1 MNWTL
6 TLLLVISFGCL
17 VAILRTPVKKSPLGL
32 LFVFFLS
39 VLMVSA
45 GLKLFVAD
53 LPSRVFVYSSVV
65 LSLIPVSALMVLSRS
80 LKAPYLRHPVA
91 MSFLPL
97 LLVPVFAEIL
107 RPTTLLSLMMMV
119 LQLLSA
125 GLMGILIASYYRQF
139 EHPIRL
145 LAGFLFLIAFLYWM
159 WFYHPEGSTSMF
171 TMVSDTN
178 IFSEEA
184 QNSAPSERKW
194 VLMYLFGIVSVVLWT
209 SSLFSLQ
216 AFLQSK
222 EEA

>member
-6 TLLLVISFGCL
+6 ALLLVISFGCL
-17 VAILRTPVKKSPLGL
+17 VATLRSPVKKSPLGL
-32 LFVFFLS
+32 LFVVFLS
-39 VLMVSA
+39 VLMVST

-65 LSLIPVSALMVLSRS
+65 LTLIPVSALMVLSRS
-80 LKAPYLRHPVA
+80 LKAPYLRYPVA

-107 RPTTLLSLMMMV
+107 RPTTLLSFMMMV

-125 GLMGILIASYYRQF
+125 GLLGIVVASYYRQF
-139 EHPIRL
+139 RHPIRL
-145 LAGFLFLIAFLYWM
+145 LAGYLFLIAFLYWM
-159 WFYHPEGSTSMF
+159 WLYHPEGSTSIF
-171 TMVSDTN
+171 TMVSDSD
-178 IFSEEA
+178 ILSEGG
-184 QNSAPSERKW
+184 QNSAPLERKW
-194 VLMYLFGIVSVVLWT
+194 VLMYLFGTVSVVLWT
-209 SSLFSLQ
+209 SSLFSLH